1 VTVVSVIGA
10 EGFVGSAFAA
20 LLAAQPDVTLRP
32 ITRRNYDVEA
42 RQPSDVVIDC
52 AANSRKYVA
61 EETPAEEFELSVT
74 HRLRTLH
81 DFPAPLHVHVSSVDV
96 YNDLGSPLTTRED
109 TPIDVARSS
118 HYGFHKVLAEEL
130 VRHYAPSWL
139 IVRLAGMVGPGLRKN
154 PVHDVLH
161 AHPLRIHPDSQ
172 YQFLSTSDV
181 ARLTWNLVASG
192 LRLEIVNVCGSGL
205 VSPREIARL
214 ADVTPDLSTLPKD
227 SRPRIVDAS
236 VEKLQRL
243 VPVPTTADTISA
255 FVRDW
260 HAVRG
265 VAGLR

>member
-1 VTVVSVIGA
+1 
-10 EGFVGSAFAA
+10 
-20 LLAAQPDVTLRP
+20 
-32 ITRRNYDVEA
+32 
-42 RQPSDVVIDC
+42 
-52 AANSRKYVA
+52 
-61 EETPAEEFELSVT
+61 
-74 HRLRTLH
+74 
-81 DFPAPLHVHVSSVDV
+81 
-96 YNDLGSPLTTRED
+96 
-109 TPIDVARSS
+109 
-118 HYGFHKVLAEEL
+118 
-130 VRHYAPSWL
+130 
-139 IVRLAGMVGPGLRKN
+139 MVGPGLRKN

-181 ARLTWNLVASG
+181 ARLTWNLVATG

-243 VPVPTTADTISA
+243 VPVPTTADTLHA